1 MAMNS
6 KDKERCSMETKKAA
20 FRVISAYLK
29 GAGSQLEMGKKVEE
43 EHDDIYKYFEKFL
56 KKHDLE
62 MPLSRD
68 EFFEMIAKSHI
79 REIENYYDRL
89 KKMEGEHHKEAAI
102 EDTQYQIFDTQTK
115 QSVGSPYK
123 YSQRVRARGK
133 AESMNQQHGAIRYI
147 VQPIFS
153 KEAMDFTSISS
164 LITPEKKLTDSEIAR
179 ALRLS
184 IAAELDASHLYELI
198 ADAVSD
204 KQVQEVLRDISNEEK
219 VHEGELQELLSRFDK
234 DHDKSVEEGRK
245 EVKSTE

>member
-1 MAMNS
+1 MNS

-62 MPLSRD
+62 MPLNRD
-68 EFFEMIAKSHI
+68 EFFGMVAKSHI
-79 REIENYYDRL
+79 REIKNYYDRL
-89 KKMEGEHHKEAAI
+89 KKMEGEHHKEA
-102 EDTQYQIFDTQTK
+102 
-115 QSVGSPYK
+115 
-123 YSQRVRARGK
+123 
-133 AESMNQQHGAIRYI
+133 
-147 VQPIFS
+147 
-153 KEAMDFTSISS
+153 MDFTSISP

-198 ADAVSD
+198 ADSVSD

-219 VHEGELQELLSRFDK
+219 VHEGELHELLSKYDK